1 MITAVWQFDQ
11 HLALPFFG
19 IGTKIDLSSPVATA
33 EFSKFAGILSAETQL
48 HDFQTFFLVSG
59 LSFIIVTMFL
69 EKHFY
74 FLILER

>member
-1 MITAVWQFDQ
+1 M
-11 HLALPFFG
+11 
-19 IGTKIDLSSPVATA
+19 ATA
-33 EFSKFAGILSAETQL
+33 ELSKFAGILSAETQL
-48 HDFQTFFLVSG
+48 HDFQIFFLVSG